1 MQTIEILSPAGDW
14 ERLEAAVRFG
24 ADAVYLG
31 GAQFD
36 MRAAA
41 AGFGPDELSRAVVY
55 AHENDVN
62 VYLVCNTL
70 ATNEETDRLP
80 DFLKMAHSAGVDAL
94 IVADIG
100 VMMAARRIV
109 PKMALH
115 VSTQAGV
122 VNWRTAEELYRL
134 GASRVV
140 LARELSLEAIGAIRA
155 RTSPELE
162 LEAFVHG
169 AMCMSVS
176 GRCLL
181 SSYLTGRDANRGEC
195 AQPCRWSYRLVEE
208 KRPGQYFP
216 IVEDA
221 HGSYILNADDLC
233 MIGHLDRLAEAGV
246 TSFKIEGRAKSAY
259 YTACVTAAYRAALDA
274 YLAAP
279 GAYSPPSWALGE
291 VDKVSHRNY
300 STGFYFGTP
309 GQNCETNGYVRGW
322 DVIASVEGWAGGRL
336 TVQERNVFSRGEQA
350 ELLVPRQAP
359 RPLHIEEIFDV
370 ELGAP
375 VERAC
380 HPMRRYELPCAGPV
394 PPGSMLRRRAAQE

>member
-1 MQTIEILSPAGDW
+1 MQTIEILSPAGDR

-36 MRAAA
+36 MRASA
-41 AGFGPDELSRAVVY
+41 AGFGPDELVRAVTY
-55 AHENDVN
+55 AHENGVR

-70 ATNEETDRLP
+70 PTNEEADRLS
-80 DFLKMAHSAGVDAL
+80 DFLAMARDAGVDAL

-100 VMMAARRIV
+100 VMMTARRIV
-109 PKMALH
+109 PGLALH

-122 VNWRTAEELYRL
+122 VNWRTGEELYQL

-140 LARELSLEAIGAIRA
+140 LARELSLEAIRVIRA
-155 RTSPELE
+155 RTSPQLE

-181 SSYLTGRDANRGEC
+181 SNYLTGRDANRGAC

-216 IVEDA
+216 VVEDA
-221 HGSYILNADDLC
+221 RGSYILNADDLC
-233 MIGHLDRLAEAGV
+233 MIGHLDQLAAAGV

-259 YTACVTAAYRAALDA
+259 YTACVTTAYRAAADA

-279 GAYSPPSWALGE
+279 DAYKPPPWALDE
-291 VDKVSHRNY
+291 VEKVSHRNY
-300 STGFYFGTP
+300 STGFYFGIP
-309 GQNCETNGYVRGW
+309 GQNCETSGYVRGW

-336 TVQERNVFSRGEQA
+336 IVRERNAFSRGERA
-350 ELLVPRQAP
+350 ELLIPRAAP
-359 RPLHIEEIFDV
+359 RPLCIEEIFDA
-370 ELGAP
+370 ERGAY

-394 PPGSMLRRRAAQE
+394 PPGAMLRRRAADG

>member
-1 MQTIEILSPAGDW
+1 MSGHSKWANIKRKKEKTDGQRAKIFTKIGREITVAAREGGPDPNNNSRLATLIAKAKANNVPNDNI
-14 ERLEAAVRFG
+14 ERL
-24 ADAVYLG
+24 LKK
-31 GAQFD
+31 
-36 MRAAA
+36 
-41 AGFGPDELSRAVVY
+41 AGEGKEDYEEITYEGYGPS
-55 AHENDVN
+55 
-62 VYLVCNTL
+62 
-70 ATNEETDRLP
+70 
-80 DFLKMAHSAGVDAL
+80 GV
-94 IVADIG
+94 
-100 VMMAARRIV
+100 
-109 PKMALH
+109 
-115 VSTQAGV
+115 
-122 VNWRTAEELYRL
+122 
-134 GASRVV
+134 
-140 LARELSLEAIGAIRA
+140 
-155 RTSPELE
+155 
-162 LEAFVHG
+162 
-169 AMCMSVS
+169 
-176 GRCLL
+176 
-181 SSYLTGRDANRGEC
+181 
-195 AQPCRWSYRLVEE
+195 VEE

-216 IVEDA
+216 IVEDT

-274 YLAAP
+274 YLAAS
-279 GAYSPPSWALGE
+279 GAYSPPSWALDE

>member
-1 MQTIEILSPAGDW
+1 M
-14 ERLEAAVRFG
+14 
-24 ADAVYLG
+24 
-31 GAQFD
+31 
-36 MRAAA
+36 
-41 AGFGPDELSRAVVY
+41 
-55 AHENDVN
+55 
-62 VYLVCNTL
+62 
-70 ATNEETDRLP
+70 
-80 DFLKMAHSAGVDAL
+80 
-94 IVADIG
+94 
-100 VMMAARRIV
+100 
-109 PKMALH
+109 
-115 VSTQAGV
+115 
-122 VNWRTAEELYRL
+122 
-134 GASRVV
+134 
-140 LARELSLEAIGAIRA
+140 
-155 RTSPELE
+155 
-162 LEAFVHG
+162 
-169 AMCMSVS
+169 
-176 GRCLL
+176 
-181 SSYLTGRDANRGEC
+181 
-195 AQPCRWSYRLVEE
+195 
-208 KRPGQYFP
+208 
-216 IVEDA
+216 EDT

-279 GAYSPPSWALGE
+279 GAYSPPSWALDE

-336 TVQERNVFSRGEQA
+336 TVQERNAFSRGEQA

-394 PPGSMLRRRAAQE
+394 PPGSMLRRRAAQG